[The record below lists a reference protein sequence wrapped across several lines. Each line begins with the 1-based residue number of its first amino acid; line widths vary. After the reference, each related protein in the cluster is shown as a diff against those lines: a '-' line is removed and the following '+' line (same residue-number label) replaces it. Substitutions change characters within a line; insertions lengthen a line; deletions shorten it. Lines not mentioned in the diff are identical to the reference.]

1 MSGWRSAVGGWLLA
15 SACWSATVEAR
26 LRPEV
31 ALAAPHATLADIA
44 ELSGPAEAVAAL
56 GAVAIQDL
64 SPTPVLIDE
73 RLVRARAARQT
84 AGISL
89 SIRGESR
96 VRQPLRTYSVEELVR
111 AASAVVV
118 RSGEDTEVT
127 LLRASGP
134 LAVGDDGS
142 EPRIE
147 ATTIDRGQVGDVPL
161 RVRLL
166 RGERELARALVVL
179 RVRRFAHITILEN
192 DLRRGTVIGPG
203 DVSLQRAELTQ
214 ATQDGFRS
222 LDEVVGRQPVRD
234 LVAGQPLTPG
244 STEIPL
250 DVRPGQAV
258 AMVFR
263 TGTVELSAP
272 GEALAGGRSGEVV
285 MVRRAADD
293 RRVRCQVLAPGRV
306 LVNF

>member
-1 MSGWRSAVGGWLLA
+1 MSAWRPAIGAWLLA
-15 SACWSATVEAR
+15 AAAWSATVEAH

-31 ALAAPHATLADIA
+31 SLAAPRATLADIA

-56 GAVAIQDL
+56 GAIAIQDL
-64 SPTPVLIDE
+64 SPNPVLVDE
-73 RLVRARAARQT
+73 RLVRSRTARHAT
-84 AGISL
+84 GISL
-89 SIRGESR
+89 AVSGECR
-96 VRQPLRTYSVEELVR
+96 VRQPLRTYAIEDLAR
-111 AASAVVV
+111 AASAVIV
-118 RSGEDTEVT
+118 RGGEDTEVA

-134 LAVGDDGS
+134 LAVGDDGT

-166 RGERELARALVVL
+166 RGDVELARALVVL
-179 RVRRFAHITILEN
+179 RVRRFARIAVLET
-192 DLRRGTVIGPG
+192 DLRRGTAIGPG
-203 DVSLQRAELTQ
+203 DVSLQRIELSQ
-214 ATQDGFRS
+214 ANQDAFRS
-222 LDEVVGRQPVRD
+222 LDEVVGRQPLRD
-234 LVAGQPLTPG
+234 LAAGQPLTPG
-244 STEIPL
+244 STEVPL